1 MVSPPASLFIFH
13 QRQIFHRF
21 IQKAYNLFNT
31 NIHRT
36 SFLFHILDRN
46 TRIDIL
52 VHHNKRSV
60 MTQKLKIIIGF
71 QSLDFSYPQLLFSI
85 RHIINSPH
93 FFKKSITITDTVIHC
108 IPTPHITVW
117 IERTLQ
123 TIRNIQTTPVKTALP
138 QISSRNHFIRPHISR
153 IRNYGSGKRT
163 DPEMTILEPIL
174 RLVPFLKVTLD
185 TFNISLRYNIQK
197 CTPRK

>member
-1 MVSPPASLFIFH
+1 
-13 QRQIFHRF
+13 
-21 IQKAYNLFNT
+21 
-31 NIHRT
+31 
-36 SFLFHILDRN
+36 
-46 TRIDIL
+46 
-52 VHHNKRSV
+52 

-93 FFKKSITITDTVIHC
+93 FFKKSITITDTVIHS
-108 IPTPHITVW
+108 IPTPHITEW

-123 TIRNIQTTPVKTALP
+123 TIRDIQTTPVKTALP
-138 QISSRNHFIRPHISR
+138 QISSCNHFIRPHISR